1 MKEFDDQEA
10 IQYILANLPD
20 EVAARYDEDAIQ
32 YFLDTLF
39 DYFEDSG
46 LLDIDFDDDTSEVDE
61 FQATVSAMTAILSRD
76 RNYHFDVADIAGM
89 VAAEAAYEQ
98 SLL

>member
-10 IQYILANLPD
+10 IQFILSQLPA
-20 EVAARYDEDAIQ
+20 EAAARYDEDAVQ
-32 YFLDTLF
+32 YFIDTLF
-39 DYFEDSG
+39 DYFEDNG
-46 LLDIDFDDDTSEVDE
+46 MLDIDFDDDADADE
-61 FQATVSAMTAILSRD
+61 LQAVAEGLTPILTRD
-76 RNYHFDVADIAGM
+76 RNYSFAAGDIALL